1 MKHLRSEKGST
12 LLLVV
17 ITIAVLAVLGSTLL
31 SMSYMNINMK
41 FTDERMKKTLYYSE
55 SGLDQVYAIVGG
67 YIDDALQDK
76 ALNMIGAYRVYAP
89 GTTIRSAPC

>member
-41 FTDERMKKTLYYSE
+41 FTDERMKKDVVLQRVWSRP
-55 SGLDQVYAIVGG
+55 GLCDRGRI
-67 YIDDALQDK
+67 
-76 ALNMIGAYRVYAP
+76 YR
-89 GTTIRSAPC
+89 